1 MEDVVI
7 TPQRHEDVAAY
18 ALGVLEPADAHRFE
32 DHLARCGRCRV
43 QLSGFAATAGALR
56 ELAALGPAGV
66 DTALPPP
73 LPRPLVEE
81 VRQARRRARLRRRK
95 VVVAVLALAFAVLVG
110 TYSARPPGK
119 PAAAP
124 RSAAGERLTAVDA
137 GTGVMAW
144 AAVSDRDWGTE
155 VELRLAGLRG
165 PAACRLVAVGRD
177 GVVHPVLSWRVPPQ
191 GFGTGSPGG
200 GPALE
205 VQGGTNVPS
214 WEIDRWEVRDDG
226 TGRLLVTL
234 HH

>member
-1 MEDVVI
+1 MI
-7 TPQRHEDVAAY
+7 IPQRHEDVAAY

-32 DHLARCGRCRV
+32 DHLARCGPCRV
-43 QLSGFAATAGALR
+43 KLSGFAATVGALR

-66 DTALPPP
+66 DTAMPPP
-73 LPRPLVEE
+73 SRRRLVQE
-81 VRQARRRARLRRRK
+81 VGRARRRARMRRRK

-110 TYSARPPGK
+110 AYAARPPGK
-119 PAAAP
+119 PAPAP

-137 GTGVMAW
+137 GTGVTAW
-144 AAVSDRDWGTE
+144 AAVTDRGWGTE

-177 GVVHPVLSWRVPPQ
+177 GVEHPVLSWRVPPQ
-191 GFGTGSPGG
+191 GHGTGAPDGG
-200 GPALE
+200 AALE

-214 WEIDRWEVRDDG
+214 WEIDRWEVREDG

-234 HH
+234 RS